1 MSSPEEIDIA
11 HQSDDRTDNPTEIT
25 DVTILHPDDFAGKLN
40 DSTLFQLTILLAIQN
55 LAVRGE
61 ETYGLAIKGELE
73 RIYRTAEIHHG
84 RLYPNLD
91 TLKERDLIVK
101 KPIDDRANSY
111 QLTPGGKGVLKRYA
125 EMVVGLINGVE
136 YDEITEGRVA

>member
-1 MSSPEEIDIA
+1 MDEA
-11 HQSDDRTDNPTEIT
+11 
-25 DVTILHPDDFAGKLN
+25 
-40 DSTLFQLTILLAIQN
+40 TLFQVTVLLAIQN
-55 LAVRGE
+55 LSVRGE
-61 ETYGLAIKGELE
+61 QCYGLAIKGELE
-73 RIYRTAEIHHG
+73 KIYRTAEIHHG

-111 QLTPGGKGVLKRYA
+111 QLTPGGKGLLKRYA

-136 YDEITEGRVA
+136 YDDIVNDGRVA